1 MNEALHSINR
11 PSKKRDELIATD
23 FLISSKS
30 LVRAYAVAITETAS
44 PDVRK
49 VLTEQ
54 LNKAIQTHA
63 AIAGYMIDHEMYH
76 AHDLKKQLKHDQE
89 KLEVAKGLL

>member
-1 MNEALHSINR
+1 MKHSKFISR

-63 AIAGYMIDHEMYH
+63 AIAGYMI
-76 AHDLKKQLKHDQE
+76 
-89 KLEVAKGLL
+89 EVEGVFFQNSCKERSVS

>member
-1 MNEALHSINR
+1 MNEALQSISR

-30 LVRAYAVAITETAS
+30 LVRAYAVAITETS
-44 PDVRK
+44 FPDVRK

-63 AIAGYMIDHEMYH
+63 AIAEYMIDHEMYH
-76 AHDLKKQLKHDQE
+76 VNDLKKQLKHDQE